1 MSGQLFSVYW
11 YDNEGNQH
19 RERYLQ
25 SLHRCKE
32 AFDRL
37 TMGPAVALG
46 VIKQIK
52 VTDSMDC
59 LVLDLSRHGGR
70 WVDTST
76 I

>member
-1 MSGQLFSVYW
+1 MHQAFSVYW
-11 YDNEGNQH
+11 YDNDGNQY
-19 RERYLQ
+19 RERYLE
-25 SLHRCKE
+25 SLERCKE

-46 VIKQIK
+46 VIQQIK
-52 VTDSMDC
+52 ITDSMDC

-76 I
+76 L